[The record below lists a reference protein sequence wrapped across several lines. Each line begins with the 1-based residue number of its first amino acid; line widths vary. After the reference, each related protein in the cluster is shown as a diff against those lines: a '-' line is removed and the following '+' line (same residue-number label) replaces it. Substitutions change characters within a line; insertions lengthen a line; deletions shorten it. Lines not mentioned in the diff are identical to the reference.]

1 LIIYVSGVIS
11 SHETRKAYA
20 LNSRNYYCPQ
30 CGVRHPDLLFPFEE
44 KDRGK
49 IQEIA
54 NNQIKLLL
62 ERSVGKKIN
71 FKKKKSVNI
80 SHNKNQDSLIDDSV
94 SIKKKRKALV
104 KIVFNVILSLI
115 LTFSVNRFF
124 NYFF

>member
-1 LIIYVSGVIS
+1 MIIYALGIIS

-20 LNSRNYYCPQ
+20 LNSRNYYCSQ
-30 CGVRHPDLLFPFEE
+30 CGVRHSDLLFPFEE

-49 IQEIA
+49 YREIA

-62 ERSVGKKIN
+62 ERSVGRKIN

-80 SHNKNQDSLIDDSV
+80 SNKKNQDSLMEDRV

-124 NYFF
+124 NF